1 MAPTHGKLE
10 QQRSMPCLPSN
21 KASVSGVRRK
31 KSPYIQYD
39 NSDYLELKKLTWEN
53 KWIHYPLKAVIYLFS
68 LLLTSALSSSWRW
81 KHLPLKKL
89 GKCGRGMLAV
99 PGHSS
104 SLSTSVSSSYGL
116 VVLTLPVQILHS
128 STLFYGPSLPNR
140 IYTYRH
146 IQKLQNSLLKPR
158 MTSSIVFHHQEPHHC
173 YLLSQSSE
181 FFSHSPLC
189 CFSVGVCCCAC

>member
-1 MAPTHGKLE
+1 M
-10 QQRSMPCLPSN
+10 
-21 KASVSGVRRK
+21 K
-31 KSPYIQYD
+31 KVPIYPHYD
-39 NSDYLELKKLTWEN
+39 NSDYLELKPLTWEN

-89 GKCGRGMLAV
+89 GKCGKGMLAV

-116 VVLTLPVQILHS
+116 AVLTLPVQIIGS
-128 STLFYGPSLPNR
+128 STLLYRPSLSNR
-140 IYTYRH
+140 IYIYIYIYRH
-146 IQKLQNSLLKPR
+146 IQKLHNSLLKPR
-158 MTSSIVFHHQEPHHC
+158 MTSSTVFHHQEPHHC
-173 YLLSQSSE
+173 YLLSQFSE
-181 FFSHSPLC
+181 FFCHSPLC